1 MSESCVI
8 EVYENEAFDRVK
20 GGWIQ
25 HKEFPYVMKATL
37 QPCKPLDEITLPDS
51 EGDDGWQWATN
62 WKISKMPGVT
72 DSEGWEYASRF
83 NRFKDK
89 KRAPKAEA
97 TWSRA
102 RRRLW
107 TRIMRRE
114 TTVKASEISKV
125 LPKIQLGLSSVHSA
139 R

>member
-1 MSESCVI
+1 MSESCAI
-8 EVYENEAFDRVK
+8 EIYENEGFNRMK
-20 GGWIQ
+20 SWIP

-37 QPCKPLDEITLPDS
+37 KPCKPLDEITLPNTDG
-51 EGDDGWQWATN
+51 EDGWQWATN

-83 NRFKDK
+83 NRFKDVQ
-89 KRAPKAEA
+89 RAAKAEA
-97 TWSRA
+97 AWSRA

-114 TTVKASEISKV
+114 TAVKASDISKV